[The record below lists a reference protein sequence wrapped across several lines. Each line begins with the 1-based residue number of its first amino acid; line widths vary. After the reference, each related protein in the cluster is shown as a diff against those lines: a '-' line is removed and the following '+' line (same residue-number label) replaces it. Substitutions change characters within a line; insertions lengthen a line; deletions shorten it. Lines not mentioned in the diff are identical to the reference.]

1 MNIKIT
7 EDELF
12 DLIEILNMK
21 IQHDKDLIPLF
32 EKLLTYQKP
41 LDLSKQNFDYEIPEF
56 NPKVIKEKA

>member
-41 LDLSKQNFDYEIPEF
+41 LDLSKTKF
-56 NPKVIKEKA
+56 